1 MIEDVEEGLLGL
13 RLPDKPLDVV
23 DDQDVHL
30 LVEVD
35 EHASLCP
42 THQTVADELRLE
54 LGARH
59 VAYTHRRVK
68 LHSPLA
74 NGLAEVRL
82 PHATGAVDEDEVQ
95 GSLPRACCSSF
106 GNAKSF
112 TITSALVE
120 GLEAKVCT

>member
-1 MIEDVEEGLLGL
+1 MIEDVEEGLLRLG
-13 RLPDKPLDVV
+13 LPDKPLDVV

-42 THQTVADELRLE
+42 THQTVTDELRLK

-68 LHSPLA
+68 LHSSLA
-74 NGLAEVRL
+74 NGLAEVGL
-82 PHATGAVDEDEVQ
+82 PHATGAVDFFLRDKV
-95 GSLPRACCSSF
+95 LLCCP
-106 GNAKSF
+106 GRIPVLK
-112 TITSALVE
+112 
-120 GLEAKVCT
+120 